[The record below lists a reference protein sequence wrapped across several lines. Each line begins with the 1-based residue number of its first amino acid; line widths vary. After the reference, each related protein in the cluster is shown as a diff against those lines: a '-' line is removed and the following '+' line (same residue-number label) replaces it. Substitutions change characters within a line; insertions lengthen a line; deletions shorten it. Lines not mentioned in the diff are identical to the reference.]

1 MISVKKSPKK
11 HLFYPR
17 CKDILNETMQRT
29 RKRPQNQEWCQ
40 EKLIRACH
48 ICFKIYM
55 FQESHNWQI
64 NHWRKIQPRSNGSNQ
79 INLWQRTRH
88 MQSADVRQLG
98 IPGKIIGSCLIQ
110 LSKMIKIILKMFSY
124 HIIIFVSIL
133 CLHEM
138 VCVFKYSKIRLRNY
152 CSSFF
157 WIFS

>member
-1 MISVKKSPKK
+1 MKLCNEPANVLKIKNDVKKSQSE
-11 HLFYPR
+11 HVIYVSR
-17 CKDILNETMQRT
+17 Y
-29 RKRPQNQEWCQ
+29 
-40 EKLIRACH
+40 
-48 ICFKIYM
+48 ICFK
-55 FQESHNWQI
+55 SLNTGRW
-64 NHWRKIQPRSNGSNQ
+64 IQPRSDGSNQ